1 MLDKTFYLVKKNN
14 KSDIVHDRNHTQGY
28 MNMGIL
34 YVNSSESIQDIGSSS
49 ILYFLYFSYFQID
62 IPFLSHPPA
71 PTNVTTLG
79 VVQIERFTFYKK
91 KK

>member
-28 MNMGIL
+28 VNMGIL

-62 IPFLSHPPA
+62 IEHVRTCSEIKN
-71 PTNVTTLG
+71 TRNTLCILR
-79 VVQIERFTFYKK
+79 VFTHIIH
-91 KK
+91 

>member
-1 MLDKTFYLVKKNN
+1 MLNKTFYLVKKNN

-28 MNMGIL
+28 VNMGIL

-62 IPFLSHPPA
+62 IEHVRTCSELKSHVIISVIIKL
-71 PTNVTTLG
+71 TKLN
-79 VVQIERFTFYKK
+79 
-91 KK
+91 